1 MRKVFLALATEDKDQ
16 RHQSLSASAKAPG
29 GFLKIVSV
37 HQFRCSDHMTADR
50 YPAIRKAAKT
60 AAAGLKPQACVRR
73 LMGPVRGGG
82 GSPGIPKLGRSTS
95 SDTGPLLSLEPT

>member
-50 YPAIRKAAKT
+50 YPAIRKA
-60 AAAGLKPQACVRR
+60 CVRR